1 MPCVG
6 CSMCGNSF
14 ESKSNKKHN
23 RVCGPVCRGKKKKDA
38 KVAAP
43 APAAS
48 SSSTSS
54 VVEVSDTKSTSSTKK
69 RTREMTNTVETKK
82 VDVAVDG
89 TITTVTNTVS
99 DKDTLQVR
107 QMVTRHVLQRKRD
120 EERLQRLTDHSVKDW
135 YLMTLITLASVLITL
150 IIINCQVRRLPIS
163 EFSTQELPINDRQD

>member
-1 MPCVG
+1 MSP
-6 CSMCGNSF
+6 SAQT
-14 ESKSNKKHN
+14 KN
-23 RVCGPVCRGKKKKDA
+23 RVCPDTDCQSTRRAKYRLKSKPVP
-38 KVAAP
+38 VP
-43 APAAS
+43 APSAS
-48 SSSTSS
+48 SSSSSS
-54 VVEVSDTKSTSSTKK
+54 VVEVSDNMSTSSTKK

-135 YLMTLITLASVLITL
+135 YLMTLITLTSV
-150 IIINCQVRRLPIS
+150 Q
-163 EFSTQELPINDRQD
+163 

>member
-6 CSMCGNSF
+6 CSVCGNSF

-23 RVCGPVCRGKKKKDA
+23 RVCSVKCKNMKYTKPTTR
-38 KVAAP
+38 AA

-48 SSSTSS
+48 SSSSS